1 MGRRICDAPLIIIA
15 MLLIVLSL
23 SLVFYSS
30 FPCLFFF
37 CSFLVFLFLSL
48 SPSLFF
54 LLFFSLACPS
64 FLSFFHFSI
73 SC

>member
-30 FPCLFFF
+30 FPCLF
-37 CSFLVFLFLSL
+37 LSL
-48 SPSLFF
+48 I
-54 LLFFSLACPS
+54 
-64 FLSFFHFSI
+64 HI
-73 SC
+73 